1 MCYIKQENWK
11 FDLND
16 ISDIPPN
23 PDAKPKVVGEQ
34 NPKRRRIITGEGAK
48 AHVHEKFERVKTAR
62 KRSPQSA
69 RWLERQLNDPYVKLA
84 KAEGWRS
91 RAAYKLLE
99 LNEAHHFL
107 KKGAIVLDLGVAPGS
122 WAQVAVKKG
131 AARIVG
137 VDLLPVSPIEGVI
150 LVEGDFMEESIQ
162 AQLLAHLGSKPNL
175 IMSDMAANTV
185 GHKQTDHI
193 RTINLAQ
200 MAADFAIEH
209 LDKGGTFIAKVF
221 QGGSEGQMLTRL
233 KQNFKTVKH
242 VKPKA
247 SRSDSVELYLLAMGK
262 KS

>member
-1 MCYIKQENWK
+1 MCYKQTKKLELTVENEEP
-11 FDLND
+11 L
-16 ISDIPPN
+16 PPKIGEIEN
-23 PDAKPKVVGEQ
+23 AKPA
-34 NPKRRRIITGEGAK
+34 PKRRRVFKESDAK

-62 KRSPQSA
+62 KRSPQST
-69 RWLERQLNDPYVKLA
+69 RWLERQLNDPYVKMA

-107 KKGAIVLDLGVAPGS
+107 KKNGFVIDLGVAPGS
-122 WAQVAVKKG
+122 WAQVAAKHG

-137 VDLLPVSPIEGVI
+137 VDLLQVAPIDGVI
-150 LVEGDFMEESIQ
+150 LVEGDFMEEAIQ
-162 AQLLAHLGSKPNL
+162 TQLLTDLGAKPNL

-185 GHKQTDHI
+185 GHRATDHI

-209 LDKGGTFIAKVF
+209 LEKGGTFIAKVF
-221 QGGSEGQMLTRL
+221 QGGSEGQMLNRL

-247 SRSDSVELYLLAMGK
+247 SRSDSVELYLLAMGRK
-262 KS
+262 